1 MLPAEKRKTNI
12 GVGTGI
18 LLQILST
25 RVLEGPLGLLVLLVG
40 LALFAWGC
48 MSYMR
53 GKGHH
58 PAWGILGVFSLIGLV
73 ILFFFPDRHKEA

>member
-1 MLPAEKRKTNI
+1 MSEPASCCRYSV
-12 GVGTGI
+12 VGF
-18 LLQILST
+18 
-25 RVLEGPLGLLVLLVG
+25 EGPLGLLVVLVG

-73 ILFFFPDRHKEA
+73 ILFFFPDRHRGG

>member
-1 MLPAEKRKTNI
+1 M
-12 GVGTGI
+12 V
-18 LLQILST
+18 
-25 RVLEGPLGLLVLLVG
+25 LVG

-73 ILFFFPDRHKEA
+73 ILFFFPDRHRGG